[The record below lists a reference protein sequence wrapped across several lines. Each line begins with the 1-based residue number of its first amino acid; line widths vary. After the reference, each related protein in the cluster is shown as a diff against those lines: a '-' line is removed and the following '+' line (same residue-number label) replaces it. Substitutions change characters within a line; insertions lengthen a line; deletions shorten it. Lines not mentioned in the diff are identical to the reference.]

1 MKCNVGILD
10 RWLRIVAGLILVAA
24 GFVFSS
30 WFGLLGIVILAT
42 GMFRFCPLYLPFKL
56 DTNRKEES

>member
-42 GMFRFCPLYLPFKL
+42 GMFRFCPLYLPF
-56 DTNRKEES
+56 